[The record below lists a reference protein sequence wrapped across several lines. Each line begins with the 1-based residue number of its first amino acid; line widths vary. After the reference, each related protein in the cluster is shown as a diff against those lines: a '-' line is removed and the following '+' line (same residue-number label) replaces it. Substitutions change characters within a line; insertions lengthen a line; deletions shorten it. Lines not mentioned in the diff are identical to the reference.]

1 MDGKTLLY
9 KLRNLLQEDSS
20 SGYMDDRSSYNYL
33 YEAAVSFVSRTK
45 CLRATQEVTTVAET
59 SEYTLNADYIELYLK
74 TPDNKFFAK
83 YNDGSTDSF
92 IYEKEYEDIIY
103 ENNTTSVS
111 VPSNFCIIDDS
122 TLDSQVTGT
131 TTSAGAASGGQC
143 TLTDTTGDFSDVSAG
158 DIVHNTT
165 DGSDGI
171 VLSKTSSTVLVT
183 ALFGG
188 TNNDWS
194 SSDAYVIQPQGRM
207 KIKLVPPPSTSSHT
221 ATVYYIQRP
230 APVYSDYGVYRF
242 PSQYADAIVKFAAWL
257 YKYRDDD
264 PNFGDAWF
272 KFWDA
277 DVRRYAQIMK
287 GSGRRTKFSV
297 SFKK

>member
-9 KLRNLLQEDSS
+9 KLRNLLQEDAS
-20 SGYMDDRSSYNYL
+20 SGYMDDRTSYDFL
-33 YEAAVSFVSRTK
+33 YEAAVMFVSRTK
-45 CLRATQEVTTVAET
+45 CLRATQAITTIAET
-59 SEYTLNADYIELYLK
+59 SEYTLSADYIQLYLK
-74 TPDNKFFAK
+74 NPSNEFFIK
-83 YNDGSTDSF
+83 YNNGSTDTFLS
-92 IYEKEYEDIIY
+92 EKDYEDIVY
-103 ENNTTSVS
+103 ENNTTSATI
-111 VPSNFCIIDDS
+111 PGNFSIIDDS

-131 TTSAGAASGGQC
+131 ATSAGAVTGGQC
-143 TLTDTTGDFSDVSAG
+143 VLTDTTGNFSDVNAG

-165 DGSDGI
+165 DGSDGV
-171 VLSKTSSTVLVT
+171 VLSKTSSTTLVT

-207 KIKLVPPPSTSSHT
+207 KLKINPPPSTSSHI

-242 PSQYADAIVKFAAWL
+242 PAQYSDAIIKYAAWL
-257 YKYRDDD
+257 YKYRDEE
-264 PNFGDAWF
+264 PNFGNAWF
-272 KFWDA
+272 QHWDA
-277 DVRRYAQIMK
+277 GVRQYAQIMK
-287 GSGRRTKFSV
+287 GSTKRTKFTV